1 MTRKL
6 YEDTPAPLVFSA
18 LVTGCVPAKKGYWV
32 TLDQT
37 GFFPE
42 GGGQPCDLGTL
53 SGMEVLDVQLREG
66 EVQHLVPQPLEPGAS
81 VEGAIDRER
90 RLDHSQ
96 QHTGEHILSGTLHR
110 LFGANNVGFHIGQPY
125 VRMDIDLPLTAA
137 QLEEAE
143 AQANALIQQDLPVKA
158 WYPDPET
165 LESLPY
171 RSKKALEGP
180 VRLVEIPGGD
190 LCACCGTHLERT
202 GMVGIIKIIS
212 AENYKG
218 GVRLEVACG
227 GRAIPPIQDQHRQI
241 TALSGLLSAKP
252 QQVEQ
257 AARRMAGEN
266 QALKGQLA
274 QLTGLLIEALAAQAQ
289 PGQVQLRFC
298 DGLSPD
304 GLRRL
309 CLALAQR
316 SQTLSGA
323 FGPTEEGFSYALSLP
338 GQDVRPLAKELNQRF
353 EGRGGGSPNLCQ
365 GRLSLGEPEEIEKFL
380 EESFHADAL

>member
-6 YEDTPAPLVFSA
+6 YEDTPSPLVFSA

-53 SGMEVLDVQLREG
+53 NRMKVLDVQLREG
-66 EVQHLVPQPLEPGAS
+66 EVQHLVSQPLEPGAP
-81 VEGAIDRER
+81 VEGAIDQAR

-125 VRMDIDLPLTAA
+125 VRMDIDLPLTAD

-158 WYPDPET
+158 WYPDPED

-274 QLTGLLIEALAAQAQ
+274 QLTGLLIEALAAQAE

-298 DGLSPD
+298 EGLSPD

-323 FGPTEEGFSYALSLP
+323 FGPSEEGFSYALSLP
-338 GQDVRPLAKELNQRF
+338 GQDIRPLAKELNQRF
-353 EGRGGGSPNLCQ
+353 EGRGGGSSNLCQ
-365 GRLSLGEPEEIEKFL
+365 GRLSLGKPEEIEEFL